1 LFRVGPL
8 LFESWR
14 SFHLGNGWSDTFI
27 FPLRA
32 DAGLPPADYAAVVRR
47 IASPLARLRRG
58 ASLWVPVE
66 GKGTWFYREVAAEL
80 RGLPVPTAVTDGYTT
95 PPRLTEFSYL
105 PSIYHLP
112 TPAPPL
118 AEPFLVAK
126 CATITDIDV
135 TPQRRVTDNGL
146 ACLRILA
153 RLESAFTA
161 EIASLAGL
169 SLPTARQSLSALK
182 KERLCFVID
191 DDSQNGC
198 HNPRDGRR
206 ERDHFGRQERDHFP
220 VWCITRRGT
229 SLALRSWC
237 VPLRFSFQKRSERS
251 YAQGRHKRTARL
263 WPAWLRRSWPDAD
276 IWTGWS
282 EVSLGQRLR
291 PDALAW
297 GRLEGRETLFW
308 LEVERG
314 SDSRAELQRKTV
326 QRFNQAMVY
335 ARQFSVHLVFALLAP
350 PWVRETTVQVFRNVP
365 EMAAV
370 VLADWKGFGVLPV
383 PAWGEARW

>member
-1 LFRVGPL
+1 VTGSDGSQVG
-8 LFESWR
+8 
-14 SFHLGNGWSDTFI
+14 N
-27 FPLRA
+27 
-32 DAGLPPADYAAVVRR
+32 
-47 IASPLARLRRG
+47 
-58 ASLWVPVE
+58 
-66 GKGTWFYREVAAEL
+66 
-80 RGLPVPTAVTDGYTT
+80 
-95 PPRLTEFSYL
+95 
-105 PSIYHLP
+105 
-112 TPAPPL
+112 
-118 AEPFLVAK
+118 
-126 CATITDIDV
+126 
-135 TPQRRVTDNGL
+135 
-146 ACLRILA
+146 
-153 RLESAFTA
+153 
-161 EIASLAGL
+161 
-169 SLPTARQSLSALK
+169 
-182 KERLCFVID
+182 
-191 DDSQNGC
+191 
-198 HNPRDGRR
+198 
-206 ERDHFGRQERDHFP
+206 HFP
-220 VWCITRRGT
+220 VWCITRPGT

-251 YAQGRHKRTARL
+251 YAQGRHRRTARL

-314 SDSRAELQRKTV
+314 SDSRAELQRKTM

-335 ARQFSVHLVFALLAP
+335 ARQFPIHLVFALLAP
-350 PWVRETTVQVFRNVP
+350 PWVRETTVQVFCNVP